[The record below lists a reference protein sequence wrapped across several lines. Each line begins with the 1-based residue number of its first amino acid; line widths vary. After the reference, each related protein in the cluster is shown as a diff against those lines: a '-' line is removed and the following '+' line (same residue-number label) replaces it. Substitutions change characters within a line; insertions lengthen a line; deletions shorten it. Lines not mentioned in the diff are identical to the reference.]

1 MRLMTEKL
9 ATGENSIMPDLKGS
23 ALAALKD
30 TRKASR
36 RAVAEIQA
44 RKKIAYN
51 AQDYDE
57 FEECASLLPIA
68 LNTEHLA
75 TQRLIA
81 GIIDAAEPSILTLK
95 QATAE
100 LDARIERFKTD
111 AAKLSEIAE
120 KLSIVTSAV
129 LLFKIV

>member
-1 MRLMTEKL
+1 MTKKE
-9 ATGENSIMPDLKGS
+9 ATGDNNMPEFKGG

-36 RAVAEIQA
+36 RAVAEIQS

-57 FEECASLLPIA
+57 FEECASLLPVA
-68 LNTEHLA
+68 LNAEHLA

-81 GIIDAAEPSILTLK
+81 GIINADELSILTLK
-95 QATAE
+95 QATIE
-100 LDARIERFKTD
+100 LDARIERFKAD

-120 KLSIVTSAV
+120 ILSIVTSAV
-129 LLFKIV
+129 LLFKLV

>member
-1 MRLMTEKL
+1 MQPITEKQ
-9 ATGENSIMPDLKGS
+9 AMGDKNIMPDLKGS

-30 TRKASR
+30 ARKVSR
-36 RAVAEIQA
+36 RAVAEIQT

-57 FEECASLLPIA
+57 FEECASLLPNA
-68 LNTEHLA
+68 LNAEHLA

-81 GIIDAAEPSILTLK
+81 GIIDADETSILTLK
-95 QATAE
+95 KATSE
-100 LDARIERFKTD
+100 LDARIERVKAN

-120 KLSIVTSAV
+120 MLSIVTNAV